1 VGIDSTTRPQEDMK
15 PNQPIRPPAWA
26 VNFLQWYCRPEL
38 AEDLEGDLHE
48 YFIRNAKTKGANKAK
63 IIYVFDVLK
72 FLRLYTIRKPQFIHL
87 LIQWIML
94 TSYIKTSGRN
104 IVRNKLFSTINIV
117 GLAISMSVGMLII
130 AMLSDV
136 YTYNKFHEHHGSIY
150 RVLSQK
156 QYSGDK
162 QSNFLATTSMKA
174 GKLIE
179 ETFPQPEAV
188 AIIKARLSGDVTW
201 NNKTI
206 PLSGYWT
213 NPAFLHVFTFPI
225 LKGNASTAL
234 KDVNS
239 IVLTEKSAHKLFGD
253 EDALGKTVIFD
264 KDHQYT
270 VTGVLADIPEFSTI
284 KFDMLVSLATHEL
297 ATKDDKD
304 ELRWD
309 NVWSTYVF
317 MRLPN
322 DPDLK
327 TLQSSLDGL
336 SAREDKT
343 LENTHIELKLQP
355 LDDIMMG
362 ESLNNEMGPVVGR
375 IPLTI
380 LGGLAFVVI
389 LSACF
394 NYTNLSIARSLK
406 RTREVGIRKVIGA
419 ARMHLV
425 FQFVV
430 EAVIISLFALV
441 VAFALFNILRPNF
454 LSVEHSLQETL
465 KLLIT
470 PKLLFYFLVFA
481 IVTGTLAGIFPAIFF
496 ARVNVAKILKDS
508 GSVGGSNKLT
518 LRRILVVFQYTIS
531 VIFICAT
538 IAMYRQYKYF
548 INYDLG
554 FTTSNILNI
563 QLQGNK
569 ADLIRKDLAELPEVK
584 GISQSAMN
592 PGIGHYWATTMTYSK
607 SPNDSI
613 SVNYNLIDEN
623 YLPLHN
629 HMLIAGR
636 NFSPKEIDS
645 LETEVIVNENVLS
658 RFNITDKDPAEAIGE
673 VLKID
678 GKDMQIIGVIKNFQ
692 YGKAIDRVNAF
703 EIAFRYSHTNS
714 DLLNVQIE
722 STDILETYAKIEAIW
737 KKHDD
742 VHPFD
747 AKFFQDQIEES
758 FNGIK
763 ASIKVAGFLAFLAI
777 VIASLGLL
785 GMVVFTTQS
794 RIKEISIRKIL
805 GANDATLLY
814 LMGKGFVVM
823 LSIAI
828 AIGLPV
834 TIIFFEQ
841 VALPN
846 FGNHAPLSILEMV
859 AGVCCILLIALAMI
873 FTQAIK
879 VTRLNPAN
887 VLKAE

>member
-1 VGIDSTTRPQEDMK
+1 
-15 PNQPIRPPAWA
+15 
-26 VNFLQWYCRPEL
+26 
-38 AEDLEGDLHE
+38 
-48 YFIRNAKTKGANKAK
+48 
-63 IIYVFDVLK
+63 
-72 FLRLYTIRKPQFIHL
+72 
-87 LIQWIML
+87 
-94 TSYIKTSGRN
+94 
-104 IVRNKLFSTINIV
+104 
-117 GLAISMSVGMLII
+117 
-130 AMLSDV
+130 
-136 YTYNKFHEHHGSIY
+136 
-150 RVLSQK
+150 
-156 QYSGDK
+156 
-162 QSNFLATTSMKA
+162 
-174 GKLIE
+174 
-179 ETFPQPEAV
+179 
-188 AIIKARLSGDVTW
+188 
-201 NNKTI
+201 
-206 PLSGYWT
+206 
-213 NPAFLHVFTFPI
+213 
-225 LKGNASTAL
+225 
-234 KDVNS
+234 
-239 IVLTEKSAHKLFGD
+239 
-253 EDALGKTVIFD
+253 
-264 KDHQYT
+264 
-270 VTGVLADIPEFSTI
+270 
-284 KFDMLVSLATHEL
+284 
-297 ATKDDKD
+297 
-304 ELRWD
+304 
-309 NVWSTYVF
+309 
-317 MRLPN
+317 
-322 DPDLK
+322 
-327 TLQSSLDGL
+327 
-336 SAREDKT
+336 
-343 LENTHIELKLQP
+343 
-355 LDDIMMG
+355 
-362 ESLNNEMGPVVGR
+362 
-375 IPLTI
+375 
-380 LGGLAFVVI
+380 
-389 LSACF
+389 
-394 NYTNLSIARSLK
+394 
-406 RTREVGIRKVIGA
+406 
-419 ARMHLV
+419 
-425 FQFVV
+425 
-430 EAVIISLFALV
+430 
-441 VAFALFNILRPNF
+441 
-454 LSVEHSLQETL
+454 
-465 KLLIT
+465 
-470 PKLLFYFLVFA
+470 
-481 IVTGTLAGIFPAIFF
+481 
-496 ARVNVAKILKDS
+496 
-508 GSVGGSNKLT
+508 
-518 LRRILVVFQYTIS
+518 
-531 VIFICAT
+531 
-538 IAMYRQYKYF
+538 
-548 INYDLG
+548 
-554 FTTSNILNI
+554 
-563 QLQGNK
+563 
-569 ADLIRKDLAELPEVK
+569 
-584 GISQSAMN
+584 
-592 PGIGHYWATTMTYSK
+592 MTYSK

-794 RIKEISIRKIL
+794 RIKEISIRKVL